1 MVPARISFSISPSKC
16 CIPSAVPTRIASS
29 SVLPSPSPFSTYSR
43 VRNVDFKI
51 EEGKRKAT
59 ILASGVWAARTGESG
74 PIHIHI
80 TGTEKFHTTV
90 TNQPD
95 SERYHRTLFRDLRR
109 LLVEQHCWPYGNEGA
124 ETENRAESVTA

>member
-1 MVPARISFSISPSKC
+1 MKPGDIRTFKKGNGNA
-16 CIPSAVPTRIASS
+16 AV
-29 SVLPSPSPFSTYSR
+29 
-43 VRNVDFKI
+43 
-51 EEGKRKAT
+51 
-59 ILASGVWAARTGESG
+59 LAIGVWAARTGKSG

-109 LLVEQHCWPYGNEGA
+109 LMLEQNCWPYGQEGA
-124 ETENRAESVTA
+124 ETETRAESVVA